1 MKRTIIIALLLSL
14 TVSTG
19 AVFAQLGNIKVSG
32 GLVTSRILG
41 DNPATK
47 PIVERDTS
55 KPFVIGGSFDVPQ
68 NGLFLNFDV
77 SLDEDDDLIIPFGI
91 EYYMFRSA
99 ERVPITSYLTF
110 LYKNSIDMQTIYTG
124 FKWKFFKFPVA
135 NAKAYIEAKIAAN
148 FIGSGDFTVT
158 QRRDNMSD
166 TTLVFPNKDA
176 ATRLGG
182 SIKIGFEGEV
192 LDPIYVDTGVS
203 LGVINF
209 LGRDETLPD
218 DGGRG
223 ELLTPL
229 TNFESKESIVQAF
242 NIFLSIKY
250 RL

>member
-1 MKRTIIIALLLSL
+1 MKRTIIFAIILSL
-14 TVSTG
+14 TIAIGTAS
-19 AVFAQLGNIKVSG
+19 AQLGKIKVSG
-32 GLVTSRILG
+32 GLVTLKILG

-55 KPFVIGGSFDVPQ
+55 KPFIIGGSFNVPQ

-77 SLDEDDDLIIPFGI
+77 SLDEDDDFVIPIGF

-99 ERVPITSYLTF
+99 ERVPITSYVTF
-110 LYKNSIDMQTIYTG
+110 LYKNSVDMPSIYTG

-135 NAKAYIEAKIAAN
+135 NAKAYIEAKASAN
-148 FIGSGDFTVT
+148 FVGSSDFTVT

-166 TTLVFPNKDA
+166 TTLVFPSKDA

-182 SIKIGFEGEV
+182 SLKLGFEGEV
-192 LDPIYVDTGVS
+192 LDPVYVDTGVS
-203 LGVINF
+203 IGVINF
-209 LGRDETLPD
+209 LGRDDVHPD

-229 TNFESKESIVQAF
+229 TNFESAEGLIQTF